1 MNNEPVH
8 AASRRTGALEILLL
22 GATLGL
28 SLGLIEIGALS
39 MKKFMLG
46 RYLHLNPQI
55 AWLGPF
61 FYAMAFA
68 GLGLLVWF
76 AGRRA
81 SSAALV
87 RATVFLS
94 VTLGASGVFFVIN
107 GLHTA
112 AVLLLALGAGAQAAR
127 LVATRWERL
136 RPRLPRLLAAC
147 ATVVALLG
155 LRINADM
162 LTGGDEGRGSARA
175 GAPNVLWIIWD
186 TVRAENLS
194 LYGYARATSPALDAL
209 ARRGVVFDQA
219 VSPAPWTL
227 PAHASM
233 FTGLPAHRLNT
244 DWRQPFGRGP
254 VTVAEIASE
263 HGYRTGGF
271 VANLFYTSR
280 ESGLARGFST
290 FRDYPRASIPEFLR
304 STSLAR
310 SGVGVSADAARLLR
324 RIRGRGAPP
333 GEFSGTEAGTGART
347 GSREI
352 DGRVTPVA
360 QRRRSTPRGMRR
372 WLGQMRNEARVWA
385 PQINEKFL
393 DWVGEDDG
401 QRPFFAFLNYFDAHD
416 PYEPPPPFDTLFS
429 RAGVTGEVTMS
440 EGKRYTPREV
450 EALIVAYDQSIAY
463 ADHHLA
469 KLLGELDSRG
479 LLENTIVVVSSDHGE
494 EFGEHGV
501 FTHGHSMYQPALRVP
516 LVIAFPGKV
525 PQGYRVD
532 RWVTTTDLAAT
543 VLSLANIPNEGVH
556 GESLERWW
564 SPPSSGADAADDTLR
579 SRVSYAWAVPDY
591 YPISKGDIET
601 VFADPYKYIKN
612 GDGREELYNL
622 REDAGEARDIAAAK
636 EVESILPLLRQHAG
650 AAGRRP

>member
-1 MNNEPVH
+1 M
-8 AASRRTGALEILLL
+8 LLL

-28 SLGLIEIGALS
+28 ALGLIEIGALS
-39 MKKFMLG
+39 IKKFMLG

-55 AWLGPF
+55 AWLGPL
-61 FYAMAFA
+61 FYALALA
-68 GLGLLVWF
+68 GVGLLVWA

-81 SSAALV
+81 STATLV

-112 AVLLLALGAGAQAAR
+112 AVLLLALGVGAQAAM
-127 LVATRWERL
+127 LVAPRWERL
-136 RPRLPRLLAAC
+136 RTRLPRVLAAC

-155 LRINADM
+155 LLINVDM
-162 LTGGDEGRGSARA
+162 LTGGDEARGSARA
-175 GAPNVLWIIWD
+175 GAPNILWIIWD

-194 LYGYARATSPALDAL
+194 LYGYSRPTSPALDAL
-209 ARRGVVFDQA
+209 ARRGVAFDQA
-219 VSPAPWTL
+219 ISPAPWTL

-233 FTGLPAHRLNT
+233 FTGLPAHRLNA
-244 DWRQPFGRGP
+244 DWRQPFGREP
-254 VTVAEIASE
+254 VTVAEIARD

-271 VANLFYTSR
+271 VANLFYASR

-290 FRDYPRASIPEFLR
+290 FRDYPRVSLSEFLR

-310 SGVGVSADAARLLR
+310 SGVRVSAGAARLLR

-333 GEFSGTEAGTGART
+333 GDLSGTDAGTGVHT
-347 GSREI
+347 GSPEL
-352 DGRVTPVA
+352 DGGDGVMPVA
-360 QRRRSTPRGMRR
+360 QRRRSPPRGIRG
-372 WLGQMRNEARVWA
+372 WIGQMRKEARVWA

-393 DWVGEDDG
+393 DWVGEDEG
-401 QRPFFAFLNYFDAHD
+401 QRPYFAFLNYFDAHD

-429 RAGVTGEVTMS
+429 RAGVPGGVTMS
-440 EGKRYTPREV
+440 EGKRYTPGEV
-450 EALIVAYDQSIAY
+450 EALIAAYDQSIAY

-469 KLLGELDSRG
+469 MLLGELDSRG

-532 RWVTTTDLAAT
+532 RWVTTADLAAT
-543 VLSLANIPNEGVH
+543 VLSLAGIHNERVH

-564 SPPSSGADAADDTLR
+564 STPSSGAGGLGDTLR
-579 SRVSYAWAVPDY
+579 SRVSYSWAVPEY
-591 YPISKGDIET
+591 YPISKGSIES
-601 VFADPYKYIKN
+601 VFADPYKYILN
-612 GDGREELYNL
+612 GDGREELYDL
-622 REDAGEARDIAAAK
+622 RQDPGEARDLAVARD
-636 EVESILPLLRQHAG
+636 VESILPLLRQHAG
-650 AAGRRP
+650 ATRDR

>member
-1 MNNEPVH
+1 M
-8 AASRRTGALEILLL
+8 LLL

-28 SLGLIEIGALS
+28 ALGLVEVGALAI
-39 MKKFMLG
+39 KKFAFG

-55 AWLGPF
+55 AWLGPL
-61 FYAMAFA
+61 FYALAFA
-68 GLGLLVWF
+68 GLGLLIFV

-81 SSAALV
+81 RTAILV

-107 GLHTA
+107 GLHTT
-112 AVLLLALGAGAQAAR
+112 AVLLLALGVGAQATM
-127 LVATRWERL
+127 LVAPRWERL
-136 RPRLPRLLAAC
+136 RPRLPSVLAAC

-155 LRINADM
+155 LLINVDM

-175 GAPNVLWIIWD
+175 GAPNILWIIWD

-194 LYGYARATSPALDAL
+194 LYGYRRATSPGLDAL
-209 ARRGVVFDQA
+209 ARRGVVFDHA
-219 VSPAPWTL
+219 VSPSPWTL

-233 FTGLPAHRLNT
+233 FTGLPTHRLNA

-254 VTVAEIASE
+254 ATVAEIARD

-271 VANLFYTSR
+271 VANLFYASR

-310 SGVGVSADAARLLR
+310 SGVRVSAGAASLLR

-333 GEFSGTEAGTGART
+333 GDLSGTNAGTGVHT
-347 GSREI
+347 GSPELGGG
-352 DGRVTPVA
+352 DGVRPVA
-360 QRRRSTPRGMRR
+360 QRRRSPPRGVRG
-372 WLGQMRNEARVWA
+372 WIGQMRKEARVWA
-385 PQINEKFL
+385 PQINEEFL
-393 DWVGEDDG
+393 DWVGEDEE
-401 QRPFFAFLNYFDAHD
+401 QRPYFAFLNYFDAHD
-416 PYEPPPPFDTLFS
+416 PYEPQPPFDTLFG
-429 RAGVTGEVTMS
+429 RAGVPGEVTMS
-440 EGKRYTPREV
+440 EGKRHTPGEV
-450 EALIVAYDQSIAY
+450 EALIAAYDQSIAY

-469 KLLGELDSRG
+469 MLLGELDSRG

-516 LVIAFPGKV
+516 LVIAFPGRV

-532 RWVTTTDLAAT
+532 RWVTTADLAAT
-543 VLSLANIPNEGVH
+543 VLSLAGIPDDRVH
-556 GESLERWW
+556 GESLDRWW
-564 SPPSSGADAADDTLR
+564 SPQSSGADAPDDTLR
-579 SRVSYAWAVPDY
+579 SRVSYSWAVPDY
-591 YPISKGDIET
+591 YPISKGDMES
-601 VFADPYKYIKN
+601 VLADPYKYILN
-612 GDGREELYNL
+612 GDGREELYDL
-622 REDAGEARDIAAAK
+622 RTDPAESRDLTEAPEAAR
-636 EVESILPLLRQHAG
+636 ILPLLR
-650 AAGRRP
+650 RRATGIRDSSSALR